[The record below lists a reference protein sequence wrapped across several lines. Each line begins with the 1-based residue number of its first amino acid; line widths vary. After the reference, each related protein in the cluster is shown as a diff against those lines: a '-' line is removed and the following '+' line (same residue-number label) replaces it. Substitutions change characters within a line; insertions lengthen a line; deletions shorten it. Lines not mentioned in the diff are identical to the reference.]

1 MERERIF
8 QKHRHPFKTLS
19 LGLQHVLAMYAGA
32 VIVPL
37 IVGGALNFTAQQMTY
52 LIAIDLLACGVV
64 TLLQVWG
71 NRWFGIG
78 LPVMLGCAFQAVSPM
93 IAIGLTDGAG
103 VSAIYGAI
111 IASGLFVFLFAG
123 LFGKLIALFPPV
135 VTGSV
140 VTIIGVTLIPVAIS
154 DLGGGSPG
162 ENPDFGSP
170 LNLVLGFGVLLF
182 VILMNRFAKGFPRS
196 ISVLLGL
203 IVGTLVAALAGKVDL
218 TPLKEA
224 SWFHAVQ
231 PFYFGKPTFHA
242 SAILTMILVAIVSV
256 AESTGV
262 FMALGKIVD
271 KEITDKDLTRGYR
284 AEGLAIML
292 GGIFNSFPYTT
303 YSQNVGLVQMSRV
316 KTRDVIVVAGS
327 LLILIGFVP
336 KIAALTQLVPTSV
349 LGGAM
354 IALFGLV
361 LSSGIRMLGD
371 QVDLNRHEN
380 LLIIACSV
388 GMGLGV
394 TVMPE
399 LFDRLPAALRILVD
413 NGIVAGSFTAIG
425 MNLLFNGWSGQR
437 KPALAEEAVEL
448 QEPAST
454 TAYSSVAQ

>member
-1 MERERIF
+1 MEREKIF
-8 QKHRHPFKTLS
+8 QRNRHPFKTFS

-37 IVGGALNFTAQQMTY
+37 IVGNALDFTLEQLTY
-52 LIAIDLLACGVV
+52 LIAIDLLACGIA
-64 TLLQVWG
+64 TLLQVFG
-71 NRWFGIG
+71 NRFFGIG

-93 IAIGLTDGAG
+93 IAIGLEDGMG

-111 IASGLFVFLFAG
+111 IASGLFVFLFSG
-123 LFGKLIALFPPV
+123 VFGKLIAFFPPV

-140 VTIIGVTLIPVAIS
+140 VTIIGVTLIPVALT
-154 DLGGGSPG
+154 DLGGGDRTS
-162 ENPDFGSP
+162 PDFGSP
-170 LNLVLGFGVLLF
+170 LNLILGFGVLIF
-182 VILMNRFAKGFPRS
+182 IILMNRFTKGFLRS

-203 IVGTLVAALAGKVDL
+203 IAGTIVAGLAHTVDF

-224 SWFHAVQ
+224 GWFHMVQ

-262 FMALGKIVD
+262 FMALGKIVGKD
-271 KEITDKDLTRGYR
+271 ITSKDLARGYR

-316 KTRDVIVVAGS
+316 KTRDVIFVAGS
-327 LLILIGFVP
+327 LLVLIGFVP

-394 TVMPE
+394 TVVPE
-399 LFDRLPAALRILVD
+399 VFAQLPDKLRILVD
-413 NGIVAGSFTAIG
+413 NGIVAGSFTAIIL
-425 MNLLFNGWSGQR
+425 NLLFNGLRGNQR
-437 KPALAEEAVEL
+437 NTVAVEPG
-448 QEPAST
+448 EEGE
-454 TAYSSVAQ
+454 VA